1 MKSLSII
8 GAGPAGL
15 FAAYKLATQKTRKL
29 DIRVIDEGGT
39 IEERVLSKDNLRGIG
54 GGGLMSDGKLNF
66 DIRIGNNLCEIIN
79 SKENN
84 ELTSEVEKI
93 FNEFGVVESSLNSEE
108 ARLLEKKAL
117 QYGIE
122 FVYAKSGHI
131 GTDKLIPL
139 MKNFQEFLENKD
151 VTFQCNT
158 RINKIKDIN
167 SDFFILAPGRVGGSS
182 KWMENALI
190 ENEIP
195 FSYRP
200 VDIGVRIEVP
210 SIITDSITNISRDM
224 KCYIK
229 TRTYQDKVR
238 TFCTCPNGFVGQEAH
253 NGFKTVNG
261 HSESGKATDNTNFAL
276 LVTVK
281 LTEPLTNSNQ
291 FARNISS
298 AFYDLSGGKT
308 IAQRWGDLIRYQ
320 RSKDYKQKDYNFQ
333 STLDNVVWG
342 DLALGMPARIVADII
357 EGVKKLDAIIPGLAS
372 DATIL
377 HAPEIKFH
385 GLQIPT
391 DAYLGVGKGIYV
403 AGDGSGFSRG
413 IVGAAASGLRAAQGM
428 INCYFNS

>member
-1 MKSLSII
+1 MKTISII

-15 FAAYKLATQKTRKL
+15 FAAYKLATENPGELKIK
-29 DIRVIDEGGT
+29 VIDEGGT
-39 IEERVLSKDNLRGIG
+39 IEQRIISKDNLRGIG

-66 DIRIGNNLCEIIN
+66 DTRIGNNLGEVL
-79 SKENN
+79 SKSKNDS
-84 ELTSEVEKI
+84 LTLEVEKI
-93 FNEFGVVESSLNSEE
+93 FNELGVIESPLNSQE
-108 ARLLEKKAL
+108 AKAL
-117 QYGIE
+117 ERTALQEGIE

-139 MKNFQEFLENKD
+139 MKGFQGFLEKRG
-151 VTFQCNT
+151 VEFYCNQEI
-158 RINKIKDIN
+158 RSLNELD
-167 SDFFILAPGRVGGSS
+167 SDYFILAPGRVGGSS
-182 KWMENALI
+182 KWMETVLK
-190 ENEIP
+190 ENDIN

-200 VDIGVRIEVP
+200 VDIGVRVEVP

-224 KCYIK
+224 KFYIR
-229 TRTYQDKVR
+229 TETYQDKVR

-261 HSESGKATDNTNFAL
+261 HSESGKSTNNTNFAL
-276 LVTVK
+276 LVTVN

-308 IAQRWGDLIRYQ
+308 IAQRWGDVIRYQ
-320 RSKDYKQKDYNFQ
+320 RSKESKQRDYNFQ
-333 STLDNVVWG
+333 STLENLIWG
-342 DLALGMPARIVADII
+342 DLALGMPARLVVDLMETI
-357 EGVKKLDAIIPGLAS
+357 KKLDRIIPGLAS
-372 DATIL
+372 DSTIL

-391 DAYLGVGKGIYV
+391 DEYLGVGKGIYV

-413 IVGAAASGLRAAQGM
+413 IVGAAASGLRTAEG
-428 INCYFNS
+428 ILKDYI